1 MIQFFVVVECMVFS
15 LNKVESS
22 CRVSC
27 ETLFLALRRIK
38 VDSMKLIH
46 SVGKLIYNNRWKSR
60 KNIHPV
66 WSFLLLE
73 ASHA

>member
-1 MIQFFVVVECMVFS
+1 MVFS

-38 VDSMKLIH
+38 VDGMKSIH
-46 SVGKLIYNNRWKSR
+46 SVGKL
-60 KNIHPV
+60 
-66 WSFLLLE
+66 E
-73 ASHA
+73 AYSAVGKTHLHQQMENQKEHVI

>member
-1 MIQFFVVVECMVFS
+1 MVFS

-38 VDSMKLIH
+38 VDGMKSIH
-46 SVGKLIYNNRWKSR
+46 SVGKLICNNRWKSR
-60 KNIHPV
+60 KNI
-66 WSFLLLE
+66 E
-73 ASHA
+73 AYSASSAMTSVCK